1 MKIILKKDFSF
12 VYLNKNIYT
21 NESIFKVIRIFEEF
35 VSISFNE
42 LGKYFTL
49 KIESNNKDYLLKEI
63 TFEFINYLNG
73 VEYEVLRENGL

>member
-21 NESIFKVIRIFEEF
+21 NESIFKVISIFEEF

-42 LGKYFTL
+42 LGKYFAL